1 MFLKTLDPNLKMWAF
16 WVKKYQ
22 PSNLNKTLHAP
33 YFEGADFKLVFENF
47 EPNSKIWA
55 FWVKEY

>member
-1 MFLKTLDPNLKMWAF
+1 MWAF